1 MADLRASNL
10 PSVVPRTVPRVI
22 MVTGASRGIGR
33 AIALALAAQGHSL
46 ILTARSVDGGAK
58 FSGTSMNDP
67 LTGIDLTGSVADV
80 AQACQALGSRAI
92 AVPMDLTVESSVL
105 EAAETALSEFGVV
118 DTLVSNAIYQGP
130 GVNDW
135 LQDLP
140 IENLRRVIEG
150 DAISPM
156 IMLKKFLPGMLTSE
170 RGVFIHLTSGAAS
183 LVPKK
188 PAGEGGWGVAYAMAK
203 GAAHRIAGVM
213 HAEYSPQGLRA
224 YSLNPGHVTTEVM
237 ALRAQREGREV
248 TGNGPEDVAVA
259 AQWLIDGSTEAAE
272 LSGQEVVSRDVI
284 QRLRSS

>member
-1 MADLRASNL
+1 MADLRANNL
-10 PSVVPRTVPRVI
+10 ASIVPSVAPRVI

-58 FSGTSMNDP
+58 FSGTSLNDP
-67 LTGIDLTGSVADV
+67 LTGIELTGSVADV

>member
-1 MADLRASNL
+1 MADLRANKFA
-10 PSVVPRTVPRVI
+10 SVVPRVVPRVV

-58 FSGTSMNDP
+58 FSGTSLNDP
-67 LTGIDLTGSVADV
+67 LTGMELSGSVAEV
-80 AQACQALGSRAI
+80 AKDCQALGARAI
-92 AVPMDLTVESSVL
+92 AVAMDLTDESSVVH
-105 EAAETALSEFGVV
+105 ATQIALAEFGVV
-118 DTLVSNAIYQGP
+118 DTLISNAIYQGP

-140 IENLRRVIEG
+140 IENLRKVIDG
-150 DAISPM
+150 DAIAPM
-156 IMLKKFLPGMLTSE
+156 ILLKSFLPGMLSSG
-170 RGVFIHLTSGAAS
+170 RGVFVHLTSGAAS

-259 AQWLIDGSTEAAE
+259 AQWLIDGSAEAAE
-272 LSGQEVVSRDVI
+272 LSGQEVVSRDVV

>member
-1 MADLRASNL
+1 MTDLRANKL
-10 PSVVPRTVPRVI
+10 VSVVPRVI

-33 AIALALAAQGHSL
+33 AIALSLAEQGHSL

-58 FSGTSMNDP
+58 FSGTSLNDP
-67 LTGIDLTGSVADV
+67 LAGAELSGSVAEV
-80 AQACQALGSRAI
+80 AKDCQTLGARAI
-92 AVPMDLTVESSVL
+92 AVAMDLTDESSVR

-140 IENLRRVIEG
+140 IENLRKVIEG
-150 DAISPM
+150 DAIAPM
-156 IMLKKFLPGMLTSE
+156 IMLKSFLPGMLTSE

-213 HAEYSPQGLRA
+213 HAEYSTQGFRA

-237 ALRAQREGREV
+237 VLRAQRDGREV
-248 TGNGPEDVAVA
+248 TGHQPDDVATVTR
-259 AQWLIDGSTEAAE
+259 WLIDGSDEAIV
-272 LSGQEVVSRDVI
+272 LSGQEVISRDVI

>member
-1 MADLRASNL
+1 MADLRANKLASVA
-10 PSVVPRTVPRVI
+10 PRVVPRVV

-33 AIALALAAQGHSL
+33 AIALSLAEQGHSL

-58 FSGTSMNDP
+58 FSGTSLNDP
-67 LTGIDLTGSVADV
+67 LAGAELSGSVAEV
-80 AQACQALGSRAI
+80 AKDCQALGARAI
-92 AVPMDLTVESSVL
+92 AVAMDLTDESGVVH
-105 EAAETALSEFGVV
+105 ATQVALAEFGVV
-118 DTLVSNAIYQGP
+118 DTLISNAIYQGP

-135 LQDLP
+135 LRDLP
-140 IENLRRVIEG
+140 IENLRKVIDG
-150 DAISPM
+150 DAIAPM
-156 IMLKKFLPGMLTSE
+156 ILLKSFLPGMLSSG
-170 RGVFIHLTSGAAS
+170 RGVFVHLTSGAAS

-248 TGNGPEDVAVA
+248 TGNGPEDVAVT
-259 AQWLIDGSTEAAE
+259 AQWLIDGSAEAVE

>member
-1 MADLRASNL
+1 MADLRANKL
-10 PSVVPRTVPRVI
+10 ASVVPRVVPRVV

-33 AIALALAAQGHSL
+33 AIALSLAEQGHSL

-58 FSGTSMNDP
+58 FSGTSLNDP
-67 LTGIDLTGSVADV
+67 LTGMELSGSVAEV
-80 AQACQALGSRAI
+80 AKDCQALGARAI
-92 AVPMDLTVESSVL
+92 AVAMDLTDESSVVH
-105 EAAETALSEFGVV
+105 ATQIALAEFGVV
-118 DTLVSNAIYQGP
+118 DTLISNAIYQGP

-135 LQDLP
+135 LRDLP
-140 IENLRRVIEG
+140 IENLRKVIDG
-150 DAISPM
+150 DAIAPM
-156 IMLKKFLPGMLTSE
+156 ILLKSFLPGMLSSG
-170 RGVFIHLTSGAAS
+170 RGVFVHLTSGAAS

-237 ALRAQREGREV
+237 ASRAQREGREV
-248 TGNGPEDVAVA
+248 TGNGPEDVAVT
-259 AQWLIDGSTEAAE
+259 AQWLIDGSAEAVE

>member
-1 MADLRASNL
+1 MADLRANKFASVA
-10 PSVVPRTVPRVI
+10 PRVVPRVV

-58 FSGTSMNDP
+58 FSGTSLNDP
-67 LTGIDLTGSVADV
+67 LTGMELSGSVADV

-92 AVPMDLTVESSVL
+92 AVPMDLTVESSVIK
-105 EAAETALSEFGVV
+105 AADKALSEFGVV
-118 DTLVSNAIYQGP
+118 DTLISNAIYQGP

-140 IENLRRVIEG
+140 IDSLRRVIEG
-150 DAISPM
+150 DAIAPM
-156 IMLKKFLPGMLTSE
+156 ILLKKFLPGMLTSE
-170 RGVFIHLTSGAAS
+170 CGVFIHLTSGAAS

-224 YSLNPGHVTTEVM
+224 YSLNPGHVSTEVM
-237 ALRAQREGREV
+237 VLRAQREGREV
-248 TGNGPEDVAVA
+248 TGHQPDDVATA
-259 AQWLIDGSTEAAE
+259 TRWLIEGSDEAVA

-284 QRLRSS
+284 QRLRNS

>member
-1 MADLRASNL
+1 MADLRANNL
-10 PSVVPRTVPRVI
+10 ASIVPSVAPRVI

-92 AVPMDLTVESSVL
+92 AVPMDLTVESSVS

-150 DAISPM
+150 DAIAPM

>member
-1 MADLRASNL
+1 MSNSVVDDR
-10 PSVVPRTVPRVI
+10 PSVVPRTI

-33 AIALALAAQGHSL
+33 AIALSLAEQGHSL
-46 ILTARSVDGGAK
+46 ILTARSVEGGAK
-58 FSGTSMNDP
+58 FSGTSLNDP
-67 LTGIDLTGSVADV
+67 LAGAELSGSVAEV
-80 AQACQALGSRAI
+80 AKTCQALGVRAI
-92 AVPMDLTVESSVL
+92 AVAMDLTDESSVL
-105 EAAETALSEFGVV
+105 HAAEIALSEFGVV

-140 IENLRRVIEG
+140 IENLRKVIEG
-150 DAISPM
+150 DAIAPM
-156 IMLKKFLPGMLTSE
+156 IMLKSFLPGMLSSKQ
-170 RGVFIHLTSGAAS
+170 GVFVHLTSGAAS

-213 HAEYSPQGLRA
+213 HAEYSSQGLRA

-237 ALRAQREGREV
+237 VLRAQRDGREV
-248 TGNGPEDVAVA
+248 TGHQPDDVATA
-259 AQWLIDGSTEAAE
+259 NRWLIDGSDEAIA

-284 QRLRSS
+284 QRLRNS

>member
-1 MADLRASNL
+1 MSNSVVDDR
-10 PSVVPRTVPRVI
+10 PSVVPRTI

-33 AIALALAAQGHSL
+33 AIALSLAEQGHSL
-46 ILTARSVDGGAK
+46 ILTARSVEGGAK
-58 FSGTSMNDP
+58 FSGTSLNDP
-67 LTGIDLTGSVADV
+67 LAGAELSGSVAEV
-80 AQACQALGSRAI
+80 AKTCQALGVRAI
-92 AVPMDLTVESSVL
+92 AVAMDLTDESSVL
-105 EAAETALSEFGVV
+105 HAAEIALSEFGVV

-140 IENLRRVIEG
+140 IENLRKVIEG
-150 DAISPM
+150 DAIAPM
-156 IMLKKFLPGMLTSE
+156 IMLKSFLPGMLTSE

-213 HAEYSPQGLRA
+213 HAEYSSQGLRA

-237 ALRAQREGREV
+237 VLRAQRDGREV
-248 TGNGPEDVAVA
+248 TGHQPDDVATA
-259 AQWLIDGSTEAAE
+259 TRWLIDGSDEAIAF
-272 LSGQEVVSRDVI
+272 SGQEVVSRDVI
-284 QRLRSS
+284 QRLRNS

>member
-1 MADLRASNL
+1 MADLRANNL
-10 PSVVPRTVPRVI
+10 ASIVPSVAPRVI

-46 ILTARSVDGGAK
+46 VLTARSVDGGAK

-140 IENLRRVIEG
+140 VENLRRVIEG

>member
-1 MADLRASNL
+1 MSNSVADARSTAM
-10 PSVVPRTVPRVI
+10 PRTVPRVV

-33 AIALALAAQGHSL
+33 AIALSLAEQGHSL

-58 FSGTSMNDP
+58 FSGTSLNDP
-67 LTGIDLTGSVADV
+67 LAGAELSGSVAEV
-80 AQACQALGSRAI
+80 AKDCQALGARAI
-92 AVPMDLTVESSVL
+92 AIAMDLTDESSVVL
-105 EAAETALSEFGVV
+105 AAETALVEFGVV
-118 DTLVSNAIYQGP
+118 DTLISNAIYQGP

-135 LQDLP
+135 LLDLP
-140 IENLRRVIEG
+140 IENLRKVIEG
-150 DAISPM
+150 DAIAPM
-156 IMLKKFLPGMLTSE
+156 ILLKSYLPGMLTSE

-213 HAEYSPQGLRA
+213 HAEYSTQGFRA

-237 ALRAQREGREV
+237 VLRAQRDGREV
-248 TGNGPEDVAVA
+248 TGHQPDDVATA
-259 AQWLIDGSTEAAE
+259 TRWLIDGNDEAIA

>member
-1 MADLRASNL
+1 MADLRANNPASAV
-10 PSVVPRTVPRVI
+10 SRVI

-33 AIALALAAQGHSL
+33 AIALALAARGHSL

-58 FSGTSMNDP
+58 FSGTSLNDP
-67 LTGIDLTGSVADV
+67 LTGMDLTGSVADV

-92 AVPMDLTVESSVL
+92 AVPMDLTDESSVVR
-105 EAAETALSEFGVV
+105 AAKTALAEFGVV
-118 DTLVSNAIYQGP
+118 DTLISNAIYQGP

-140 IENLRRVIEG
+140 IENLRKVIEG
-150 DAISPM
+150 DAIAPM
-156 IMLKKFLPGMLTSE
+156 IMLKSFLPGMLTSE

-213 HAEYSPQGLRA
+213 HAEYSSQGLRA

-248 TGNGPEDVAVA
+248 TGSSPDDVAVT

>member
-1 MADLRASNL
+1 
-10 PSVVPRTVPRVI
+10 

-33 AIALALAAQGHSL
+33 AIALSLAEQGHSL
-46 ILTARSVDGGAK
+46 VLTARSVDGGAK
-58 FSGTSMNDP
+58 FSGTSLNDP
-67 LTGIDLTGSVADV
+67 LAGVDLSGSVADV
-80 AQACQALGSRAI
+80 ARECQKLGAQAI
-92 AVPMDLTVESSVL
+92 AVAMDLTDESSVIR
-105 EAAETALSEFGVV
+105 AAQSALAEFGVV
-118 DTLVSNAIYQGP
+118 DTFVSNAIYQGP

-140 IENLRRVIEG
+140 IENLRKVIEG
-150 DAISPM
+150 DAIAPM
-156 IMLKKFLPGMLTSE
+156 IMLKSFLPGMLTSE

-213 HAEYSPQGLRA
+213 HAEYSTQGFRA

-237 ALRAQREGREV
+237 VLRAQRDGREV
-248 TGNGPEDVAVA
+248 TGHQPDDVATA
-259 AQWLIDGSTEAAE
+259 TRWLIDGSDEAIV
-272 LSGQEVVSRDVI
+272 LSGQEVISRDVI

>member
-1 MADLRASNL
+1 MSNSVADARSTAM
-10 PSVVPRTVPRVI
+10 PRTVPRVV

-33 AIALALAAQGHSL
+33 AIALSLAEQGHSL

-58 FSGTSMNDP
+58 FSGTSLNDP
-67 LTGIDLTGSVADV
+67 LAGAELSGSVAEV
-80 AQACQALGSRAI
+80 AKDCQTLGARAI
-92 AVPMDLTVESSVL
+92 AVAMDLTDESSVR

-140 IENLRRVIEG
+140 IENLRKVIEG
-150 DAISPM
+150 DAIAPM
-156 IMLKKFLPGMLTSE
+156 IMLKSFLPGMLTSE

-213 HAEYSPQGLRA
+213 HAEYSTQGFRA

-237 ALRAQREGREV
+237 VLRAQRDGREV
-248 TGNGPEDVAVA
+248 TGHQPDDVATA
-259 AQWLIDGSTEAAE
+259 TRWLIDGNDEAIA

-284 QRLRSS
+284 QRLRNS

>member
-67 LTGIDLTGSVADV
+67 LTGIELTGSVADV

>member
-1 MADLRASNL
+1 MADLRANNL
-10 PSVVPRTVPRVI
+10 ASIVPSVAPRVI

-58 FSGTSMNDP
+58 FSGTSLNDP
-67 LTGIDLTGSVADV
+67 LTGIELTGSVADV

-150 DAISPM
+150 DAIAPM

>member
-1 MADLRASNL
+1 MADLRANKL
-10 PSVVPRTVPRVI
+10 ASVVPRTVPRVI

-58 FSGTSMNDP
+58 FSGTSLNDP
-67 LTGIDLTGSVADV
+67 LTGIELTGSVADV

-118 DTLVSNAIYQGP
+118 DTFVSNAIYQGP

-150 DAISPM
+150 DAIAPM
-156 IMLKKFLPGMLTSE
+156 ILLKKFLPGMLTSE

>member
-58 FSGTSMNDP
+58 FSGTSLNDP

-150 DAISPM
+150 DAIAPM

>member
-1 MADLRASNL
+1 
-10 PSVVPRTVPRVI
+10 

-33 AIALALAAQGHSL
+33 AIALSLAEQGHSL

-58 FSGTSMNDP
+58 FSGTSLNDP
-67 LTGIDLTGSVADV
+67 LAGAELSGSVAEV
-80 AQACQALGSRAI
+80 AKDCQTLGARAI
-92 AVPMDLTVESSVL
+92 AVAMDLTDESSVR

-140 IENLRRVIEG
+140 IENLRKVIEG
-150 DAISPM
+150 DAIAPM
-156 IMLKKFLPGMLTSE
+156 IMLKSFLPGMLTSE

-248 TGNGPEDVAVA
+248 TGNGPDDVAVA
-259 AQWLIDGSTEAAE
+259 AQWLIDGSAEAAE

>member
-1 MADLRASNL
+1 MADLRANKFA
-10 PSVVPRTVPRVI
+10 SVVPRVVPRVV

-58 FSGTSMNDP
+58 FSGTSLNDP
-67 LTGIDLTGSVADV
+67 LTGMELSGSVADV

-92 AVPMDLTVESSVL
+92 AVPMDLTVESSVIK
-105 EAAETALSEFGVV
+105 AADKALSEFGVV

-140 IENLRRVIEG
+140 IDSLRRVIEG
-150 DAISPM
+150 DAIAPM
-156 IMLKKFLPGMLTSE
+156 ILLKKFLPGMLTSE

-224 YSLNPGHVTTEVM
+224 YSLNPGHVSTEVM
-237 ALRAQREGREV
+237 VLRAQREGREV
-248 TGNGPEDVAVA
+248 TGHQPDDVATA
-259 AQWLIDGSTEAAE
+259 TRWLIEGSDEAVA

-284 QRLRSS
+284 QRLRNS

>member
-1 MADLRASNL
+1 MADLRANNPAGIV
-10 PSVVPRTVPRVI
+10 PSVAPRVI

-67 LTGIDLTGSVADV
+67 LTGIELTGSVADV

-150 DAISPM
+150 DAIAPM

-213 HAEYSPQGLRA
+213 HAEYSSQGFRA

>member
-67 LTGIDLTGSVADV
+67 LTGIDLSGSVADV

-140 IENLRRVIEG
+140 VENLRRVIEG

>member
-1 MADLRASNL
+1 MNSSVADARSEAA
-10 PSVVPRTVPRVI
+10 PRVVPRVV

-33 AIALALAAQGHSL
+33 AIALSLAEQGHSL
-46 ILTARSVDGGAK
+46 VLTARSVDGGAK
-58 FSGTSMNDP
+58 FSGTSLNDP
-67 LTGIDLTGSVADV
+67 LAGMDLSGSVADV
-80 AQACQALGSRAI
+80 ARECQKLGAQAI
-92 AVPMDLTVESSVL
+92 AVAMDLTDESSVIR
-105 EAAETALSEFGVV
+105 AAQSALAEFGVV
-118 DTLVSNAIYQGP
+118 DTFVSNAIYQGP

-140 IENLRRVIEG
+140 IENLRKVIEG
-150 DAISPM
+150 DAIAPM
-156 IMLKKFLPGMLTSE
+156 IMLKSFLPGMLTSE

-213 HAEYSPQGLRA
+213 HAEYSTQGFRA

-237 ALRAQREGREV
+237 VLRAQRDGREV
-248 TGNGPEDVAVA
+248 TGHQPDDVATVTR
-259 AQWLIDGSTEAAE
+259 WLIDGSDEAIV
-272 LSGQEVVSRDVI
+272 LSGQEVISRDVI

>member
-67 LTGIDLTGSVADV
+67 LTGIELTGSVADV
-80 AQACQALGSRAI
+80 AQACQALGSRVI

-140 IENLRRVIEG
+140 VENLRRVIEG

>member
-67 LTGIDLTGSVADV
+67 LTGIELTGSVADV

-150 DAISPM
+150 DAIAPM

>member
-67 LTGIDLTGSVADV
+67 LTGIDLSGSVADV
-80 AQACQALGSRAI
+80 AQACQVLGSRALAI
-92 AVPMDLTVESSVL
+92 PMDLTVESSVL

-150 DAISPM
+150 DAIAPM
-156 IMLKKFLPGMLTSE
+156 IMLRKFLPGMLTSE

-213 HAEYSPQGLRA
+213 HAEYSPQGFRA

>member
-1 MADLRASNL
+1 MADLRANNL
-10 PSVVPRTVPRVI
+10 ASIVPSVVPRVI

-58 FSGTSMNDP
+58 FSGTSLNDP
-67 LTGIDLTGSVADV
+67 LTGIELTGSVADV
-80 AQACQALGSRAI
+80 AQACQELGSRAI

-150 DAISPM
+150 DAIAPM